1 MPVYRYFIVASF
13 FTVLGLGASYWLGD
27 VYSGSTGGALS
38 ALFICSVLAV
48 LEVSLSFDN
57 AIVNATILRHMSEK
71 WQRRFLT
78 WGILIAVFGMRIV
91 FPLAIVSVAAKIS
104 PIAALEMAALD
115 PKHYAELMHHA
126 QVGISAFGG
135 TFLLM
140 VAFKFF
146 FDQDKDV
153 HWIAGI
159 EKWLSRFGQVQSIQV
174 GVVLALIILFAN
186 PLAGPE
192 WAEFVQAAIWGLLT
206 FLIVEAIAGIIDA
219 SQQQVDAVHRT
230 GFGAFLYL
238 EMLDASF
245 SFDGVVGAFALSNNL
260 FIIAIGLGIG
270 AFYIRSL
277 TILMV
282 EKKTLAEYSYLEH
295 GAFYAIFALAIIM
308 FLQVHMHVPE
318 VITGLIGA
326 VLIALSFFSS
336 VRSNR
341 AKKEAAAGGD

>member
-1 MPVYRYFIVASF
+1 MAVYRYFIVASV
-13 FTVLGLGASYWLGD
+13 FTIIGLGASFWLGH

-38 ALFICSVLAV
+38 ALFICTVLAV
-48 LEVSLSFDN
+48 LEISLSFDN

-91 FPLAIVSVAAKIS
+91 FPLAIASIAAGIS
-104 PIAALEMAALD
+104 PIAALEMAATN
-115 PKHYAELMHHA
+115 PSGYAHLMEQAHM
-126 QVGISAFGG
+126 GISAFGG
-135 TFLLM
+135 SFLLM
-140 VAFKFF
+140 VSLKFF
-146 FDQDKDV
+146 FDQDKEV

-159 EKWLSRFGQVQSIQV
+159 EKWLSRFGHVQSIQM
-174 GVVLALIILFAN
+174 GVVLAIIIIF
-186 PLAGPE
+186 AGPLVGPK
-192 WAEFVQAAIWGLLT
+192 WAEFVEAAIWGLLT
-206 FLIVEAIAGIIDA
+206 FLIVEAIAGVMDA
-219 SQQQVDAVHRT
+219 SQEQVDAVHRT

-238 EMLDASF
+238 EVLDASF

-282 EKKTLAEYSYLEH
+282 EKDTLADYRYLEH

-308 FLQVHMHVPE
+308 FIQVHMHVPE
-318 VITGLIGA
+318 VVTGLIGA
-326 VLIALSFFSS
+326 VLIGLSFLSS
-336 VRSNR
+336 IRRNRS
-341 AKKEAAAGGD
+341 KPEAAEAA